1 MCELEQ
7 QAWQKLLQQ
16 RIRALQR
23 ELNLL
28 KANTKFL
35 ARMDMEDRKRDRTTP
50 RVAALRRENR
60 RLQAENDRL
69 KRPRS
74 ILKLGSTPKRVRFQ
88 EDDIATEVED
98 ASSDEDE
105 PAPQRAR
112 LALPLGQTLGD

>member
-16 RIRALQR
+16 KIRALQR
-23 ELNLL
+23 ELKLL
-28 KANTKFL
+28 RANTKSL
-35 ARMDMEDRKRDRTTP
+35 AHMNTEDRKRDRKTP

-60 RLQAENDRL
+60 RLQAENNRL

-74 ILKLGSTPKRVRFQ
+74 ILKLGSKRVRFQ
-88 EDDIATEVED
+88 EGDIATEVEG

>member
-7 QAWQKLLQQ
+7 QAWQEVLQQ
-16 RIRALQR
+16 RVNALQR

-28 KANTKFL
+28 RANTKPL
-35 ARMDMEDRKRDRTTP
+35 AGDRKRGRTTP

-74 ILKLGSTPKRVRFQ
+74 ILKLGSTSKRVRFQ

-98 ASSDEDE
+98 VSSDEDE